1 MKIIFIRHL
10 PTPGNEKRQYIGST
24 DEDLSRGAME
34 RFRKMQPDN
43 REGIYPPVQ
52 YVIASPLKRCIRT
65 AELIWPGQEI
75 LIEPMLREC
84 DFGAYERKT
93 YEELKNEPEYI
104 RWMESGGMTA
114 FPGGEDQTGFRRR
127 CADGVKQWIGRLL
140 EKDAASAAFVVHGG
154 TIMAA
159 LEALAKL
166 PEQDSGDPGGNFY
179 RWQAEN
185 GCGYI
190 AEAERREWESGRQI
204 LKNIQMLKLCKM

>member
-24 DEDLSRGAME
+24 DEDLSQGAVE

-65 AELIWPGQEI
+65 AELIWPG
-75 LIEPMLREC
+75 
-84 DFGAYERKT
+84 
-93 YEELKNEPEYI
+93 I

-166 PEQDSGDPGGNFY
+166 PEQDSGDPGERFY

>member
-24 DEDLSRGAME
+24 DEDLSQGAVE

-43 REGIYPPVQ
+43 RERIYPPVQ

-127 CADGVKQWIGRLL
+127 CVDGVKQWICRLL

-166 PEQDSGDPGGNFY
+166 PEQDRGVPEVRSCSC
-179 RWQAEN
+179 QAEN

-190 AEAERREWESGRQI
+190 AEAERRGWESGRQI
-204 LKNIQMLKLCKM
+204 LKNIQMLKVCKM

>member
-24 DEDLSRGAME
+24 DEDLSRGAVE

-43 REGIYPPVQ
+43 RERIYPPVQ

-140 EKDAASAAFVVHGG
+140 RKMRPARHLLCTAGRSWRR
-154 TIMAA
+154 
-159 LEALAKL
+159 LK
-166 PEQDSGDPGGNFY
+166 
-179 RWQAEN
+179 RWQSCRNRTAVIPA
-185 GCGYI
+185 GTFTAG
-190 AEAERREWESGRQI
+190 RRKTDADTSRRQSGESGRAEDRF
-204 LKNIQMLKLCKM
+204 